1 MNSEYYQNY
10 KGPNLTKATLDTED
24 ITDTIRNFYGE
35 NNWQGKIW
43 KFSDIFGDNCKGKN
57 IYCEFYSDDGR
68 KHWFNS
74 WVEDKNQYFNP
85 PLATPM
91 NQLL

>member
-24 ITDTIRNFYGE
+24 ITDTIREFYGE
-35 NNWQGKIW
+35 NNWKGKLW
-43 KFSDIFGDNCKGKN
+43 KFSDIFGENCKGKN

-68 KHWFNS
+68 KHWFQGE
-74 WVEDKNQYFNP
+74 VGEPTQIFNL
-85 PLATPM
+85 PLATPI
-91 NQLL
+91 NQNL